1 MAGIKE
7 TLNSVP
13 TVPTES
19 INTKDVADTASPDYA
34 GAQPKTN
41 PAEIRLVR
49 KLDYRIMVCAVP
61 HSPSLSLNSHG
72 RLHFVLNDVWTLAHF
87 VVDVLLKLHRPRR
100 ARTGAP
106 ERLRDGSRHDGER
119 LQRCCFDPCR
129 RIRGDA
135 DPE

>member
-7 TLNSVP
+7 TPNSVP

-19 INTKDVADTASPDYA
+19 INTKDVADTASRDYA

-72 RLHFVLNDVWTLAHF
+72 RLHFVLNDTWPFLAHF
-87 VVDVLLKLHRPRR
+87 VVDVLL
-100 ARTGAP
+100 
-106 ERLRDGSRHDGER
+106 
-119 LQRCCFDPCR
+119 
-129 RIRGDA
+129 
-135 DPE
+135 

>member
-19 INTKDVADTASPDYA
+19 INTKDVADTASRDYA
-34 GAQPKTN
+34 GAQAKTN

-61 HSPSLSLNSHG
+61 HLPFH
-72 RLHFVLNDVWTLAHF
+72 H
-87 VVDVLLKLHRPRR
+87 
-100 ARTGAP
+100 
-106 ERLRDGSRHDGER
+106 
-119 LQRCCFDPCR
+119 
-129 RIRGDA
+129 
-135 DPE
+135 